1 MVSKQSK
8 QSGRLPKRKEEFTYR
23 GLTIAEM
30 KKLDMNQVAA
40 LLPARQRRKIKR
52 EFGEEHQKLLD
63 AVKAGETT
71 IKTHLRDMII
81 LPEMVGVTFEIHTGK
96 EWKAVETTP
105 EMVGH
110 YLGEF
115 ALTRHSVSHGSAGI
129 GATRGS
135 KYVPLK

>member
-8 QSGRLPKRKEEFTYR
+8 SASRLPKRKEEFTYR
-23 GLTIAEM
+23 GNSVADL
-30 KKLDMNQVAA
+30 KKMDLNQVAA

-52 EFGEEHQKLLD
+52 GFTEDEQKIID
-63 AVKAGETT
+63 AVRAGETK
-71 IKTHLRDMII
+71 IKTHVREMII
-81 LPEMVGVTFEIHTGK
+81 LPEMIGVTFEVHTGK
-96 EWKAVETTP
+96 EWKPVEVLP

-110 YLGEF
+110 YVGEF
-115 ALTRHSVSHGSAGI
+115 ALTRKPVNHGSAGI

>member
-8 QSGRLPKRKEEFTYR
+8 QAGRLPKRKEEFTYR

-52 EFGEEHQKLLD
+52 EFGEEHQKLLN
-63 AVKAGETT
+63 AVKAGETK

-81 LPEMVGVTFEIHTGK
+81 LPEMVGVTFEIHNGK

>member
-8 QSGRLPKRKEEFTYR
+8 QAGRLPKRKEEFTYR
-23 GLTIAEM
+23 GYNIAEL
-30 KKLDMNQVAA
+30 KKMDLNKVAE
-40 LLPARQRRKIKR
+40 LLPSRQRRKIKR
-52 EFGEEHQKLLD
+52 EFGQEHQKMLED
-63 AVKAGETT
+63 IKAGETK

-81 LPEMVGVTFEIHTGK
+81 LPEMVGVTFEIHNGK
-96 EWKAVETTP
+96 EWKSFEATA

-115 ALTRHSVSHGSAGI
+115 ALTRKTVSHGSAGI

>member
-8 QSGRLPKRKEEFTYR
+8 NAGRLPKRKEEFTYR
-23 GLTIAEM
+23 GHNIAEL
-30 KKLDMNQVAA
+30 KKMDLKQVSE
-40 LLPARQRRKIKR
+40 LLPSRQRRKIKR
-52 EFGEEHQKLLD
+52 EFSQEHQKMLED
-63 AVKAGETT
+63 IKAGQTKV
-71 IKTHLRDMII
+71 KTHLRDMII
-81 LPEMVGVTFEIHTGK
+81 LPEMVGVTFEIHNGK
-96 EWKAVETTP
+96 EWKSFEATA

-115 ALTRHSVSHGSAGI
+115 ALTRKSVNHGSAGI

>member
-8 QSGRLPKRKEEFTYR
+8 QAGRLPKRKEEFTYR
-23 GLTIAEM
+23 GHTIADM
-30 KKLDMNQVAA
+30 KKMDLNQVAA
-40 LLPARQRRKIKR
+40 LFPSRQRRKVKR
-52 EFGEEHQKLLD
+52 GFTGEEQKIID
-63 AVKAGETT
+63 AVKAGEKK
-71 IKTHLRDMII
+71 IKTHVREMII
-81 LPEMVGVTFEIHTGK
+81 LPDMIGVTFEIHTGK
-96 EWKAVETTP
+96 EWKSFEATS

-115 ALTRHSVSHGSAGI
+115 ALTRKVVSHGSAGI

>member
-8 QSGRLPKRKEEFTYR
+8 SAARLPKRKEEFTYR
-23 GLTIAEM
+23 GHNIAELRKM
-30 KKLDMNQVAA
+30 DLNKVAE

-52 EFGEEHQKLLD
+52 EFGQEHQKMLD
-63 AVKAGETT
+63 DIKAGEKK

-81 LPEMVGVTFEIHTGK
+81 LPEMVGVTFEIHNGK
-96 EWKAVETTP
+96 EWKSFEATA

-115 ALTRHSVSHGSAGI
+115 ALTRKPVSHGSAGI

>member
-8 QSGRLPKRKEEFTYR
+8 QAGRLPKRKEEFTYR
-23 GLTIAEM
+23 GHNIAEL
-30 KKLDMNQVAA
+30 KKMDLKQVAEI
-40 LLPARQRRKIKR
+40 LPSRQRRKIKR
-52 EFGEEHQKLLD
+52 EFGPEHLKMLED
-63 AVKAGETT
+63 IKAGQTKV
-71 IKTHLRDMII
+71 KTHLRDMII

-96 EWKAVETTP
+96 EWKPVEIMP

-110 YLGEF
+110 YIGEF
-115 ALTRHSVSHGSAGI
+115 ALTRKPVNHGSAGI

>member
-8 QSGRLPKRKEEFTYR
+8 QASRLPKRKEEFTYR
-23 GLTIAEM
+23 GYTIADM
-30 KKLDMNQVAA
+30 KKMDLEKLASIM
-40 LLPARQRRKIKR
+40 PARQRRTIKR
-52 EFGEEHQKLLD
+52 GLRAEHLKVLEDIRGGEKK
-63 AVKAGETT
+63 V
-71 IKTHLRDMII
+71 KTHLRDLII

-96 EWKAVETTP
+96 EWKAVDATS

-115 ALTRHSVSHGSAGI
+115 ALTRQVVSHGSAGI

>member
-8 QSGRLPKRKEEFTYR
+8 QAGRLPKRKEEFTYR

-30 KKLDMNQVAA
+30 KKLDLNQVAA

-52 EFGEEHQKLLD
+52 EFGEEHQKLVD
-63 AVKAGETT
+63 AVKAGETK

-115 ALTRHSVSHGSAGI
+115 ALTRKGVSHGSAGI

>member
-8 QSGRLPKRKEEFTYR
+8 QAGRLPKRKEEFTYR

-30 KKLDMNQVAA
+30 KKLDLNQVAA

-115 ALTRHSVSHGSAGI
+115 ALTRHSVAHGSAGI

>member
-8 QSGRLPKRKEEFTYR
+8 QAGRLPKRKEEFTYR

-30 KKLDMNQVAA
+30 KKLDLNKVAE
-40 LLPARQRRKIKR
+40 LMPARQRRKIKR

-63 AVKAGETT
+63 AVKAGETK

-81 LPEMVGVTFEIHTGK
+81 LPEMIGVTFEIHTGK

-115 ALTRHSVSHGSAGI
+115 ALTRHSVTHGSAGI

>member
-8 QSGRLPKRKEEFTYR
+8 QSARFPKRKEEFTYR
-23 GLTIAEM
+23 GTSVADL
-30 KKLDMNQVAA
+30 KKMDLDQFAA
-40 LLPARQRRKIKR
+40 LVPSRQRRKIKR
-52 EFGEEHQKLLD
+52 GFGEEEQKIID
-63 AVKAGETT
+63 NVKAGDKKV
-71 IKTHLRDMII
+71 KTHIRDLLLI
-81 LPEMVGVTFEIHTGK
+81 PEMIGVTFEVYTGK
-96 EWKAVETTP
+96 EYKAVEMTP

-115 ALTRHSVSHGSAGI
+115 ALTRRPVNHGAAGI